1 MRVVISRGHLDINK
15 KLAKE
20 LNNLA
25 KNFNHRN
32 YSKIEN
38 IDRILLKRDISV
50 ERKKEILLKSLHA
63 SLAKA
68 FSANKGKLNRQ
79 ALESLKARLAN
90 IRKIINKLRSIN
102 YYLETTFFQDI
113 RISGVKIPYS
123 SQRLAHKQAL
133 ARDEL
138 EALEYMAYQLIGKAI
153 MLDKKLLQEYSKKKR
168 RVIEKEKHELNGLS
182 WVLAKE
188 TELLEHLEAK
198 IPPMSAANAN
208 LLKEPLFSHWISRI
222 FALLGY
228 LEHVYSKEKCILRQ
242 LKKNKDVKS
251 RIEKKISHL
260 IKEKSGLLRIMEH
273 KAASIEKLGLSSKF
287 KAGLH
292 NFTTV
297 IRV

>member
-15 KLAKE
+15 KLARE
-20 LNNLA
+20 LNSLA
-25 KNFNHRN
+25 KNFNHKH

-38 IDRILLKRDISV
+38 IDGILLKRDISV

-68 FSANKGKLNRQ
+68 FSVNKGRLNRQ
-79 ALESLKARLAN
+79 TLESLKRRLAN
-90 IRKIINKLRSIN
+90 IRKIIDKLRSIN
-102 YYLETTFFQDI
+102 YYLETAFLQDL
-113 RISGVKIPYS
+113 RIAGVKIPAS

-138 EALEYMAYQLIGKAI
+138 EAMEYTAYQLIGKAI
-153 MLDKKLLQEYSKKKR
+153 VLDKKLLDEYSKKESK
-168 RVIEKEKHELNGLS
+168 VIEKEKRELNNLS
-182 WVLAKE
+182 PVLAKE

-198 IPPMSAANAN
+198 IPPTAAANAN
-208 LLKEPLFSHWISRI
+208 LLKEPMFSHWISRI
-222 FALLGY
+222 FALLSY
-228 LEHVYSKEKCILRQ
+228 LEHIYLKEKGILRQ
-242 LKKNKDVKS
+242 LKKNKPAKS

-260 IKEKSGLLRIMEH
+260 IKEKSGLFRIMEQ
-273 KAASIEKLGLSSKF
+273 KAVSMEKTGLSSKF
-287 KAGLH
+287 RSELH